1 VAETAVVPVY
11 VVGADLV
18 SFCELEREWVA
29 LALALDL
36 EWADVEEMWDFRFVV
51 VNGLLFGG

>member
-18 SFCELEREWVA
+18 SLCELEREWVA
-29 LALALDL
+29 LALDL
-36 EWADVEEMWDFRFVV
+36 EWVDVEEMWDFRFIV